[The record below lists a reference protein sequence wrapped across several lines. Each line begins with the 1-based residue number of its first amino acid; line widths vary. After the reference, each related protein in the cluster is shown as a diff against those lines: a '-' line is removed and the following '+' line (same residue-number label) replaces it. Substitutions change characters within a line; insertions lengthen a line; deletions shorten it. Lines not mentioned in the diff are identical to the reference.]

1 MMKKYRFRNDYTL
14 QCLARMFDDENKRQR
29 LSLRREG
36 EFLLHPRKLWP
47 KEKKMK
53 ERERCVVCGEPTGK
67 CGDDSLFEDGY
78 GPLCEDC
85 YESLAISSLG
95 GGRDKEEEK

>member
-1 MMKKYRFRNDYTL
+1 
-14 QCLARMFDDENKRQR
+14 
-29 LSLRREG
+29 
-36 EFLLHPRKLWP
+36 
-47 KEKKMK
+47 MK

-78 GPLCEDC
+78 GPLCENC

-95 GGRDKEEEK
+95 GGRDEEE